1 MLYSGMKKIFG
12 FIILLICFI
21 TPAKADHITGG
32 EMFYSFA
39 GVSNGQYTYNVT
51 LKLFMR
57 CNSGRSFND
66 PTIISIFN
74 KSTNSRHSDT
84 RVPLT
89 RSETLQLNNTNR
101 CITNPP
107 VVCFLVGYY
116 EFSITVPASPDGYVI
131 TGQVNYRVAGI
142 KNLVSSYNAI
152 GATYTAE
159 IPGTSNGT
167 ATVQN
172 NSARFVGS
180 DLVVICA
187 GSAFSY
193 SFAAD
198 DNDRDE
204 RRYSFCE
211 AYQSGTSGGPN
222 TSNPPV
228 APPYQPVPYSLV
240 YNGGNPLGNNT
251 RIDPNTGLITGI
263 APSEAGNYVVTVCV
277 SEIRNGV
284 VIATQRKDIQINVA
298 PCTIAGA
305 KLQQEYMLCRNTKTI
320 TLSNQSFSPLIVS
333 QYWELSNIQGAVLFT
348 STDPSVTY
356 TFTDTGTYNI
366 KLVVNRGKEC
376 SDSTTSLARVYPG
389 FVPDFSATGICYK
402 KPTVFKDATS
412 SVYGTVQ
419 WLHWDFGEY
428 DISADTSRAGMPVY
442 TYAAL
447 GQKNVRLIAASTVGC
462 IDTIIKSVTIV
473 EKPPLSLAFRD
484 TLICVKDDVQL
495 KATGNGT
502 FSWTP
507 ALNILNANVVDP
519 KVSPSVTTTYF
530 VVLDDDG
537 CINRDSV
544 KVNVIDRVNLTL
556 MNDTTIC
563 RGDTV
568 QLKIVSDAFKYSW
581 VPAVQ
586 TLNAAVKNP
595 LVVTNTTT
603 SYEVTASIGSCIARG
618 RIAVKTVPYPY
629 VNAGAD
635 TTICYNSH
643 VQLKGNTDGFSFN
656 WTPGA
661 LLNNSTVLNPLTR
674 LQRTTSFILKGY
686 DTQGCPKPGIDT
698 VLVKVLPTIYAFAG
712 RDTSVITGQ
721 SLQLRATGGLR
732 YTWLPATGLSDAG
745 IAAPVA
751 IHYQPNEGLRYKVLV
766 YNEAQCIDSAF
777 ITVKVFKT
785 LPSVFVP
792 NAFTP
797 NGDGS
802 NDLLKPVIAGME
814 RIEYFRIFNR
824 WGQQVFSAAN
834 GRGWD
839 GKVGGKLQDPGIFVW
854 MVKAMDYKGQPY
866 FKKGTIMLIL

>member
-1 MLYSGMKKIFG
+1 MKKISG
-12 FIILLICFI
+12 FIILLFCFF

-32 EMFYSFA
+32 EMFYTFA

-66 PTIISIFN
+66 PTVISVFN
-74 KSTNSRHSDT
+74 KSTNSRQLDT

-89 RSETLQLNNTNR
+89 RSETLQLNYTNR

-116 EFSITVPASPDGYVI
+116 EFTITVPASSDGYII

-142 KNLVSSYNAI
+142 KNMVGSYNAI

-159 IPGTSNGT
+159 IPGTSNG
-167 ATVQN
+167 AMAPQN
-172 NSARFVGS
+172 NSALFVGS

-187 GSAFSY
+187 GSAFTY

-198 DNDRDE
+198 DNDGDQ

-228 APPYQPVPYSLV
+228 APPYQPVPYSSA
-240 YNGGNPLGNNT
+240 YSGGSPLGTNT
-251 RIDPNTGLITGI
+251 KIDPNTGLITGI

-305 KLQQEYMLCRNTKTI
+305 KLQQEYMLCRDTKTI
-320 TLSNQSFSPLIVS
+320 TLSNLSLSPLIVS
-333 QYWELSNIQGAVLFT
+333 QYWELSNVQGAVLFT

-356 TFTDTGTYNI
+356 AFADTGVYHI

-389 FVPDFSATGICYK
+389 FVPDFTVTGICFK
-402 KPTVFKDATS
+402 KPTLFKDATT

-419 WLHWDFGEY
+419 KLHWDFGEY
-428 DISADTSRAGMPVY
+428 DISGDTSGAGTPVY
-442 TYAAL
+442 TYASL

-462 IDTIIKSVTIV
+462 VDTVIKPVTIV
-473 EKPPLSLAFRD
+473 DKPPLSLAFRD
-484 TLICVKDDVQL
+484 TLICVKDEVQL
-495 KATGNGT
+495 KATGNGL

-507 ALNILNANVVDP
+507 ALNLQNANVANP

-544 KVNVIDRVNLTL
+544 KVNVTDHVNLTL

-581 VPAVQ
+581 TPAAQ

-595 LVVTNTTT
+595 MVVTNATT

-618 RIAVKTVPYPY
+618 RVAVTTVPYPY
-629 VNAGAD
+629 ANAGAD
-635 TTICYNSH
+635 TTICFNSYA
-643 VQLKGNTDGFSFN
+643 QLKGSTDGKSFK
-656 WTPGA
+656 WTPDA
-661 LLNNSTVLNPLTR
+661 LLSNRAILNPLIR
-674 LQRTTSFILKGY
+674 LKQTTAFILKGY
-686 DTQGCPKPGIDT
+686 DTRGCPKPGIDT
-698 VLVKVLPTIYAFAG
+698 VLVKVLPAINASAG
-712 RDTSVITGQ
+712 RDTAVITGQ

-732 YTWLPATGLSDAG
+732 YAWLPPTGLSDAG

-751 IHYQPNEGLRYKVLV
+751 LHFQPHEGLRYKVLV
-766 YNEAQCIDSAF
+766 YNEAQCVDSAS

-839 GKVGGKLQDPGIFVW
+839 GKVAGKLQDPGIFVW
-854 MVKAMDYKGQPY
+854 MVKAIDYKGQPY
-866 FKKGTIMLIL
+866 YKKGTIMLIL